1 MRIDLQEPGLWRADG
16 SPYEQFA
23 WLRENDPVHWHR
35 ERGEGPG
42 YWALTRYADIKA
54 LETDS
59 ETWSSAGSTLIEDY
73 EPVGRD
79 GYRLLIN
86 SDPPAHTVRRRFV
99 GQELTPIAVKSQAA
113 HVEDV
118 VTDVLDEVIERGEC
132 DLVPDISGRLAS
144 FVIADLLGIPR
155 KDALELFFAA
165 EILVRGF
172 SVHESPGLEAAQT
185 VARFGAELWADR
197 SRNHTPDVLGRLAHG
212 EVDGKPMDEEQFTL
226 DFFHLI
232 TAGSDTSRNVVSTGM
247 MALFAHT
254 AQHQKLIDDPS
265 LVPGAVEEMLR
276 WNPPIVYQ
284 RRTATKDTVLG
295 GQEMPKG
302 AKAAGY
308 YGAGNR
314 DPRVFENPETFDVTR
329 RHNPHLTFGAG
340 RHFCLGSHLARL
352 ELVTMFTGLVTR
364 LPDLEPTG
372 PAVWHP
378 LEHAPTVVGPASLPV
393 RFTPGRKVGVA
404 AR

>member
-1 MRIDLQEPGLWRADG
+1 M
-16 SPYEQFA
+16 
-23 WLRENDPVHWHR
+23 
-35 ERGEGPG
+35 
-42 YWALTRYADIKA
+42 
-54 LETDS
+54 
-59 ETWSSAGSTLIEDY
+59 
-73 EPVGRD
+73 
-79 GYRLLIN
+79 
-86 SDPPAHTVRRRFV
+86 
-99 GQELTPIAVKSQAA
+99 
-113 HVEDV
+113 
-118 VTDVLDEVIERGEC
+118 
-132 DLVPDISGRLAS
+132 
-144 FVIADLLGIPR
+144 
-155 KDALELFFAA
+155 
-165 EILVRGF
+165 
-172 SVHESPGLEAAQT
+172 
-185 VARFGAELWADR
+185 
-197 SRNHTPDVLGRLAHG
+197 
-212 EVDGKPMDEEQFTL
+212 
-226 DFFHLI
+226 

-247 MALFAHT
+247 MALFAHP
-254 AQHQKLIDDPS
+254 AQHRKLIDDPS

-352 ELVTMFTGLVTR
+352 ELATMFTGLVTR

-378 LEHAPTVVGPASLPV
+378 LEDAPWSGRPHCRCGSPRAGRSASLPDENGRPHSPVGPAASTA
-393 RFTPGRKVGVA
+393 RNDARTSSRKMSGSSSA
-404 AR
+404 AKCPPRSVFA

>member
-1 MRIDLQEPGLWRADG
+1 MNCIVSQAFEGEDQPMRIDLQEPGLWRADG

-23 WLRENDPVHWHR
+23 WLRENDPVHWHQ

-42 YWALTRYADIKA
+42 YWALTRHADIKA

-59 ETWSSAGSTLIEDY
+59 DTWSSAGSTLIDDY

-132 DLVPDISGRLAS
+132 DFVPDISGRLAS

-172 SVHESPGLEAAQT
+172 SVRESPGLEAAQT
-185 VARFGAELWADR
+185 VARFGAELWAER

-212 EVDGKPMDEEQFTL
+212 EGRRE
-226 DFFHLI
+226 
-232 TAGSDTSRNVVSTGM
+232 
-247 MALFAHT
+247 AHGR
-254 AQHQKLIDDPS
+254 
-265 LVPGAVEEMLR
+265 GAVHPRLL
-276 WNPPIVYQ
+276 PPDHRGKRHVPQ
-284 RRTATKDTVLG
+284 RRVDRDDGAVRAPRPA
-295 GQEMPKG
+295 PK
-302 AKAAGY
+302 AH
-308 YGAGNR
+308 R
-314 DPRVFENPETFDVTR
+314 
-329 RHNPHLTFGAG
+329 
-340 RHFCLGSHLARL
+340 
-352 ELVTMFTGLVTR
+352 
-364 LPDLEPTG
+364 
-372 PAVWHP
+372 
-378 LEHAPTVVGPASLPV
+378 
-393 RFTPGRKVGVA
+393 
-404 AR
+404 